1 MPGLGRYLVRR
12 TLTFAPTLIGVTVL
26 TFIIAFIMPAD
37 PARLWAGG
45 ERARPEIVEQ
55 IRRAYHLDDPWWVA
69 YYFFMRKIIQNTL
82 YSPVTHNPVFND
94 IMVRFPVTL
103 TIAVLSV
110 LFTAMIGIPLGIVA
124 ALKKDSAIDS
134 FVRIFALIGYSTP
147 SFWIAYIFMWIFYL
161 ELRWIT
167 IAGYVLP
174 SQIITGILFIDAM
187 ILGEWDIL
195 IEIIRRFF
203 LPCFVLAFISAGGL
217 ARYVRN
223 SMLDVLSADFIE
235 FARAKGLPSFHIWR
249 HALKNSLIPI
259 VTIIGFS
266 FGGMLG
272 GALITETVFG
282 IKGLGNLYVVAINLL
297 DIPIIVV
304 STFLMGVIFLLTSLI
319 VDILYAI
326 IDPRV
331 RL

>member
-1 MPGLGRYLVRR
+1 MAGLGRYLVRR
-12 TLTFAPTLIGVTVL
+12 AVTFVPTLIGVTLL
-26 TFIIAFIMPAD
+26 TFIIAFVMPAD

-45 ERARPEIVEQ
+45 ERARPDAVEQ
-55 IRRAYHLDDPWWVA
+55 VRRIYHLNDPWWEA
-69 YYFFMRKIIQNTL
+69 YYFFMTKIIQNKMF
-82 YSPVTHNPVFND
+82 SPVTHNPVWND

-103 TIAVLSV
+103 TIAFLSV
-110 LFTAMIGIPLGIVA
+110 LLTAMIGIPLGIIA
-124 ALKKDSAIDS
+124 ALRKDTSIDS

-161 ELRWIT
+161 KLQLIPL
-167 IAGYVLP
+167 AGYVLP
-174 SQIITGILFIDAM
+174 SRLITGILFIDAL
-187 ILGEWDIL
+187 ILGEWNVFVQIV
-195 IEIIRRFF
+195 RRLF

-223 SMLDVLSADFIE
+223 SMLDVLTADFIQ
-235 FARAKGLPSFHIWR
+235 FAKAKGLPSFHIWR

-259 VTIIGFS
+259 VTVVGFM
-266 FGGMLG
+266 FGSMLG

-282 IKGLGNLYVVAINLL
+282 INGLGKLYAMAITQF
-297 DIPIIVV
+297 DIPIIIV
-304 STFLMGVIFLLTSLI
+304 STFLMGLIFLLTSLL
-319 VDILYAI
+319 VDILYAL